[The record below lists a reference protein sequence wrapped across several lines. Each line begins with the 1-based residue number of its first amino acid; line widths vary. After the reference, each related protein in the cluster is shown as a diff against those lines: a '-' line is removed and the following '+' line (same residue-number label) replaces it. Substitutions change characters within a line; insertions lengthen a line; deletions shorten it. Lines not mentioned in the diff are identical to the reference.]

1 MVARVA
7 VVGCGW
13 WSTFAHLPALSRN
26 SDADVVALA
35 DPNRAN
41 RAAAAAAFGVPL
53 QFDDVEELLDAVA
66 VDAVVVAVPHAHHFR
81 CARIALERGAHV
93 LLEKPMVIDVAEA
106 RELVELAH
114 RRQRELIVGYP
125 WHYNLQA
132 LRLRE
137 AIAAG
142 RIGKLEHVACTFASV
157 ARELYRGNPE
167 SLRDVLGYTLNA
179 PGADT
184 YSDPAL
190 AGGGQSQ
197 TQLTHSV
204 ALLRWLTGLEAETVA
219 GFMEGFEL
227 AVDLADAA
235 AVRFHGGAL
244 GSVNSVGSVLPG
256 HDELLEYRIFGE
268 NGHIQFDLL
277 QGTASVHTSRR
288 EDLPRLE
295 PELVYPHWAP
305 SVNLVELAHGHGT
318 NGSPPEIGFAAVAFV
333 DALRRSTDNGGA
345 PIAVERI

>member
-13 WSTFAHLPALSRN
+13 WSTFAHLPALSQN
-26 SDADVVALA
+26 SDAEVVALA

-41 RAAAAAAFGVPL
+41 RAAAAAEFGVPL
-53 QFDDVEELLDAVA
+53 QFDDVEELLDEVA

-125 WHYNLQA
+125 WHYNPQA

-142 RIGKLEHVACTFASV
+142 EIGKLEHVSCMFASV

-167 SLRDVLGYTLNA
+167 SLRDVLGYTLIA
-179 PGADT
+179 PGPGT
-184 YSDPAL
+184 YSDPTI

-197 TQLTHSV
+197 TQLTHSI
-204 ALLRWLTGLEAETVA
+204 ALLLWLTGLEAETVA

-227 AVDLADAA
+227 AVDLADTA
-235 AVRFHGGAL
+235 AVRFSGGAL
-244 GSVNSVGSVLPG
+244 GSVNSVGSVLAG
-256 HDELLEYRIFGE
+256 HDEVLECRIFGE
-268 NGHIQFDLL
+268 RGHIQFEVLS
-277 QGTASVHTSRR
+277 GTASVHTTRR
-288 EDLPRLE
+288 EDLPQLKLD
-295 PELVYPHWAP
+295 LVYPHWAP
-305 SVNLVELAHGHGT
+305 SANLVELALGHGT
-318 NGSPPEIGFAAVAFV
+318 NGSPPEIGFAAVAFI
-333 DALRRSTDNGGA
+333 DALRRSAGSGGA
-345 PIAVERI
+345 PVAVERI